1 MKLILIFFAIF
12 IILNPV
18 FSQDTS
24 KVVYEGN
31 IDVIRP
37 IVMELEF
44 RGESV
49 TGSYYYV
56 YLSEKLLLEGYIDST
71 DYVYLEEY
79 NQNGDLLG
87 FFSGKIEGNKF
98 SGKWISPDRT
108 EKKEF
113 AVNLVKNDKYEK
125 KIKKTNKVKK

>member
-49 TGSYYYV
+49 TGSY
-56 YLSEKLLLEGYIDST
+56 
-71 DYVYLEEY
+71 
-79 NQNGDLLG
+79 
-87 FFSGKIEGNKF
+87 
-98 SGKWISPDRT
+98 
-108 EKKEF
+108 
-113 AVNLVKNDKYEK
+113 
-125 KIKKTNKVKK
+125 